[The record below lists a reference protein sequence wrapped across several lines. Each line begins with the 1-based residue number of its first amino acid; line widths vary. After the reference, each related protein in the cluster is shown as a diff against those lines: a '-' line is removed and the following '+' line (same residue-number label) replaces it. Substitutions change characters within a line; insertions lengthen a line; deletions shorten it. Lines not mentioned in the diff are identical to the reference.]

1 MSCSGVSEA
10 LWVDRE
16 GVVLR
21 KRQCTLFWWGRS
33 RAVWWAKQHKEAAP
47 SVAGLCQL
55 GTGLSG

>member
-21 KRQCTLFWWGRS
+21 KRQCTLFGGG
-33 RAVWWAKQHKEAAP
+33 EAAP
-47 SVAGLCQL
+47 FGGRSSTRRQHL
-55 GTGLSG
+55 LSRDYVS